1 MARYDLYH
9 EPVKQA
15 LLKDGWVI
23 THDPFTLEYKE
34 LRVQA
39 DLGAEKAL
47 AAEKAGRKIAVEV
60 KVFGSPSPISE
71 LEKAIGQ
78 YGVYRSILN
87 RIDPQR
93 ELFLAIAQDVY
104 ADFFQQEAVKEILAD
119 YQIRLFVFDPA
130 IAEIVVWIN

>member
-15 LLKDGWVI
+15 LIKDGWAI

-78 YGVYRSILN
+78 YGVYRSILK

-93 ELFLAIAQDVY
+93 ELFLAIAHDIYV
-104 ADFFQQEAVKEILAD
+104 DFFQQEAVKEILAD

-130 IAEIVVWIN
+130 SVEIVAWIN